1 MDDEVA
7 LVYTAKADK
16 RERRST
22 TPKFYF
28 GLAGGAGQPADFNAS
43 SSKCK
48 CVVQVFFV
56 AAVQC
61 IACWACLSCIF
72 LLDCHNM
79 MFIFHAFN
87 TSPFGHV
94 LFFTS
99 MLQ

>member
-1 MDDEVA
+1 VDDEVA

-48 CVVQVFFV
+48 CVVQVFLW
-56 AAVQC
+56 QQ
-61 IACWACLSCIF
+61 
-72 LLDCHNM
+72 
-79 MFIFHAFN
+79 FN
-87 TSPFGHV
+87 ALPDGHV
-94 LFFTS
+94 SPVFFFWIVTT
-99 MLQ
+99 